1 MEISLEDR
9 EKYISEC
16 CQVLFQQ
23 ASVKDVVVINSAG
36 NPVSSTL
43 APDVS
48 IVHAGRVEEF
58 IGKCNAALY
67 AIDGTELDEVRIRTK
82 KHEIYILPDQ
92 YGLTFVVT
100 QTPLVETHLD

>member
-16 CQVLFQQ
+16 CQLLFQQ
-23 ASVKDVVVINSAG
+23 ESVKDIVVINQAG

-43 APDVS
+43 DPEVS
-48 IVHAGRVEEF
+48 IIHAGLVDEF
-58 IGKCNAALY
+58 IGKCNVALKT
-67 AIDGTELDEVRIRTK
+67 IDGTDLDEVRIKTK

-100 QTPLVETHLD
+100 QTPLVETHPN

>member
-9 EKYISEC
+9 EKYISQCLEL
-16 CQVLFQQ
+16 LFEQK
-23 ASVKDVVVINSAG
+23 SVKDIVVINRGG

-43 APDVS
+43 DPEVS
-48 IVHAGRVEEF
+48 LIHAGLVDEF
-58 IGKCNAALY
+58 VGKCNAALS
-67 AIDGTELDEVRIRTK
+67 AIDGTELDEVRIKTK

-100 QTPLVETHLD
+100 QTPLVETHPN

>member
-9 EKYISEC
+9 EKYINEC
-16 CQVLFQQ
+16 CQVLYTQE
-23 ASVKDVVVINSAG
+23 SVKDIVVINSVG

-43 APDVS
+43 AADVS
-48 IVHAGRVEEF
+48 IVHAGRIVEF
-58 IGKCNAALY
+58 IGKCNAAIH

-82 KHEIYILPDQ
+82 KHEMYILPDE

-100 QTPLVETHLD
+100 QTPLVETHAD